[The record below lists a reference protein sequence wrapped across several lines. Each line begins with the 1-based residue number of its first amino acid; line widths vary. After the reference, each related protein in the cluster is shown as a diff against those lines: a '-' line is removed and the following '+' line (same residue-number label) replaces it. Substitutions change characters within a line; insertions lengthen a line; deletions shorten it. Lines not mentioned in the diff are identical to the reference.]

1 MIPKFIRR
9 FLERRRFP
17 TLMMLGG
24 LLFIVNLLIPDPIPF
39 VDEILLLI
47 ATIAIGSVGSKKE
60 TPEDAARDRK
70 SS

>member
-47 ATIAIGSVGSKKE
+47 ATIAIGSVGSKIYP
-60 TPEDAARDRK
+60 PEDAVRDRK